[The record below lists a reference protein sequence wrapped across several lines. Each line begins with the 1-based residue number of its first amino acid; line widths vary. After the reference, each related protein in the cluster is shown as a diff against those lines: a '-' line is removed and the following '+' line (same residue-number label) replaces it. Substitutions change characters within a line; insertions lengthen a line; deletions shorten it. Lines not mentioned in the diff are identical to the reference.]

1 MPKDDLSVLMETS
14 PELFGGLELLKV
26 SEKPPL
32 LNMLIYGEPGSGK
45 TVFAGSADKVP
56 SMSPVL
62 IIDVEGG
69 TFSLRDFHPDVE
81 VVRVKSMDDIQ
92 RVYAA
97 LADSDNPSK
106 YRTVVLDS
114 LTEIQK
120 IIMQSIMRKVV
131 EDDPERDPE
140 VPSIREWGKSGE
152 QVRRVVRAFRD
163 LEINTIFTALVDS
176 DKDNKTGKTTNYPS
190 LPGKAKREIPGFVD
204 IVAYLYTV
212 EVDEQMHRA
221 LLAKGNQSYICK
233 DRSNR
238 LPAVTLD
245 PDMVTVNQLIHTDKK
260 EEENV
265 TST

>member
-1 MPKDDLSVLMETS
+1 MPKDDLSKLMETT
-14 PELFGGLELLKV
+14 PELFGGLPLMKV
-26 SEKPPL
+26 AEAAPW
-32 LNMLIYGEPGSGK
+32 LNMLIYGEPGAGK
-45 TVFAGSADKVP
+45 TVFAGSADDVP
-56 SMSPVL
+56 EMSPVL
-62 IIDVEGG
+62 VIDVEGG
-69 TFSLRDFHPDVE
+69 TFSLRDFYPNIE
-81 VVRVKSMDDIQ
+81 SVRVRSMDDIQ
-92 RVYAA
+92 FVYAA
-97 LADSDNPSK
+97 LVENPSRYK
-106 YRTVVLDS
+106 TVVLDS

-120 IIMQSIMRKVV
+120 IIMQSIMKKVV

-163 LEINTIFTALVDS
+163 LECHTIFTALVDS

-212 EVDEQMHRA
+212 EVDEQLHRA
-221 LLAKGNQSYICK
+221 LLARGNAGFICK

-245 PDMVTVNQLIHTDKK
+245 PDMVTVNQLIHAPKT
-260 EEENV
+260 EGETNV